1 MSQFNRHSIM
11 NAMTVDLEDWHHS
24 VDSIPFEDWYKYE
37 SRVEKNT
44 YKILECFKDAGLKA
58 TFFAL
63 GYIAEKYPD
72 LIKEISSLGHEI
84 ATHGHSHRLIYRLT
98 PEEFRKDLKRS
109 VDAIENIIQQKVL
122 GFRAPYWSI
131 TEESLWALD
140 ILQEE
145 GMLYDSSIFPIK
157 TYLYGI
163 SGSPVYPYI
172 IKENNGKKLFEF
184 PPSTI
189 SVFSRKIPVAGGF
202 YMRLFPYWFINSGIK
217 KINKEGQSAIIYIH
231 PPEFDPSKPVLKL
244 PLKEKILH
252 YYNLDVMEGKIKQL
266 VTEFKFCTIKELLDL
281 RFNNLTEKNY
291 LI

>member
-1 MSQFNRHSIM
+1 MI

-24 VDSIPFEDWYKYE
+24 VDSIPSEDWHKYE

-44 YKILECFKDAGLKA
+44 YKILECFKKSSLKA
-58 TFFAL
+58 TFFTL
-63 GYIAEKYPD
+63 GYIAEKYPG

-109 VDAIENIIQQKVL
+109 VDAIENITQQKVL

-131 TEESLWALD
+131 TKESLWALD

-145 GMLYDSSIFPIK
+145 GILYDSSIFPIK

-163 SGSPVYPYI
+163 PGSPVYPYI
-172 IKENNGKKLFEF
+172 VKENNGKKLFEF

-189 SVFSRKIPVAGGF
+189 SILSKKIPVAGGF
-202 YMRLFPYWFINSGIK
+202 YMRFFPYWFINAGIK
-217 KINKEGQSAIIYIH
+217 KINKEGQPAIIYIH

-244 PLKEKILH
+244 PFKEKILH
-252 YYNLDVMEGKIKQL
+252 YYNLDVMEGKIKKL
-266 VTEFKFCTIKELLDL
+266 VKAFKFGTIRDLL
-281 RFNNLTEKNY
+281 NSV
-291 LI
+291 I